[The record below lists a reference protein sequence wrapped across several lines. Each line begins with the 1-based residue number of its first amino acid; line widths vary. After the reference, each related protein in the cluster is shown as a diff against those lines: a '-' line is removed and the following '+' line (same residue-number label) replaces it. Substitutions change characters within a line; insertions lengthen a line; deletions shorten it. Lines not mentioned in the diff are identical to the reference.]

1 MNQLTAQSIPES
13 HYLSDQRRT
22 QRQEVI
28 NLLAVTERGTGQILD
43 ISRKGISFGCL
54 YPHTFPNEFYL
65 DILDAKGT
73 HIKKIKVR
81 KIRETNGEEQD
92 PLEIFELVVGVEFS
106 SLSPSQSHELGYLL
120 ETMETYD
127 YPYLQLI

>member
-127 YPYLQLI
+127 YTYLQLI